1 MKLYFLL
8 AIACSKSTAREGA
21 QLDIKR
27 TVVSKA
33 INLLFSNI
41 KIGPGATCKGSPGDE
56 GYLVMR
62 EGKREGGVVV
72 SSKWGSSIPLQAMC
86 NKEYTGMY
94 HLSTVST
101 VRVRKVLSTK
111 PLFKKFWSNQITR
124 KCFSAKYLVK
134 F

>member
-72 SSKWGSSIPLQAMC
+72 SSKWGSSIPYRLCVTRNIQEC
-86 NKEYTGMY
+86 TTY
-94 HLSTVST
+94 
-101 VRVRKVLSTK
+101 
-111 PLFKKFWSNQITR
+111 PLFPPSEF
-124 KCFSAKYLVK
+124 AKYLVQNRCSK
-134 F
+134 SSGAIR